1 MGKNQ
6 KVIITLQ
13 SKNGGDAPVVF
24 EITRSKADKIV
35 ALIQPEIEKK
45 RKEIASTSVT
55 LDRFFKEQN

>member
-1 MGKNQ
+1 MGSKQ
-6 KVIITLQ
+6 RKIILSLQ

-45 RKEIASTSVT
+45 RKE
-55 LDRFFKEQN
+55 KN